1 MASRSSAPE
10 IDIKAEYC
18 PEAVIEWYRLTGLE
32 DRKESLKRKDL
43 ALKAKQHLVY
53 LKWEFWYVNKKGK
66 WELRYTSPL
75 NRKNYISLRK
85 ACESCIQD
93 GGCSAMQ
100 SSTSVQVPSTTIFED
115 GGSITPSVTIPSSP
129 LNLKKRVRDF
139 GEIDQSTFNEDPEAF
154 TSFSLQKCD
163 VTTIPA
169 SKVNEKHVSTCKSQ
183 VTNSLPPYKRQKV
196 SNMSI
201 MDKNLEGC
209 DQNEKVPNVSILED
223 NSQVFGKREDRTF
236 VSWLDQNEKVSNVS
250 ILEDNSQVF
259 GKREEQTFV
268 SWLDQ
273 NEKVPNVSILEDNSQ
288 VFGKR
293 EERTS
298 VSWLDQ
304 NEKVSNVSILEDNSQ
319 VFGKR
324 EERTFVSWLDQNEKV
339 PNVSILEDN
348 SQIFGKREER
358 TFVSWLDQNEKVSN
372 VSILEDNSQ
381 VFGKREERTFVSW
394 LDQNEKVPNVS
405 ILEDNSQIFGKRE
418 ERTFVS
424 WLDQNEKVSNVSIL
438 EDNSQVFGKREER
451 TFVWLVKNRV
461 LVPGTNVFCRGSNN
475 IVKIGS
481 IVFDGIVCD
490 CCHDHFNIIGFQTHA
505 GCIRNTPSASIMLE
519 DGRSLL
525 ECQREALNLT
535 LPI

>member
-115 GGSITPSVTIPSSP
+115 GGSIIPSVTIPSSP

-139 GEIDQSTFNEDPEAF
+139 GEIGQSTFNEDPEAF

-223 NSQVFGKREDRTF
+223 NSQQVFGKREERTF
-236 VSWLDQNEKVSNVS
+236 VSWLDQNEKVPNMN
-250 ILEDNSQVF
+250 ILEDNSHVF

-273 NEKVPNVSILEDNSQ
+273 NEKVPNVNILEDNSQ
-288 VFGKR
+288 VFGKG
-293 EERTS
+293 EEQTF

-304 NEKVSNVSILEDNSQ
+304 NEKVPNVSILEDNSQ

-348 SQIFGKREER
+348 SQ
-358 TFVSWLDQNEKVSN
+358 
-372 VSILEDNSQ
+372 
-381 VFGKREERTFVSW
+381 VFGKREE
-394 LDQNEKVPNVS
+394 Q
-405 ILEDNSQIFGKRE
+405 
-418 ERTFVS
+418 
-424 WLDQNEKVSNVSIL
+424 
-438 EDNSQVFGKREER
+438 